1 MDSLSAQ
8 IRTLP
13 ALGKL
18 LHKNQSSRQ
27 AVTRAAGASRPA
39 CYNFRILVSRESS
52 VLIELAP
59 SILSADFARLAD
71 EVTLAVEG
79 GATLLHVD
87 VMDGHFVPNIT
98 IGPPVVASLR
108 KATELPLDVHLMIE
122 NPDLFVPAFADAG
135 ADWISVHQEATR
147 HLNRSLDLVRK
158 HGCKVGVVINP
169 ATPVQTLGEVLDMVD
184 FVLVMSVN
192 PGFGGQKFIPGSVEK
207 IRKLVTMRNAKGA
220 NFRIEVDGGIALDTI
235 GDVVRAGAEILVAGN
250 AVFGRGNPKEN
261 TEKLLKAAHEA
272 TLQKV

>member
-1 MDSLSAQ
+1 
-8 IRTLP
+8 
-13 ALGKL
+13 
-18 LHKNQSSRQ
+18 
-27 AVTRAAGASRPA
+27 
-39 CYNFRILVSRESS
+39 
-52 VLIELAP
+52 LIELAP

-71 EVTLAVEG
+71 EVQLAAEG
-79 GATLLHVD
+79 GATVLHVD

-108 KATELPLDVHLMIE
+108 KATELPLDCHLMIE
-122 NPDLFVPAFADAG
+122 NPDQYVPVFVDAG

-158 HGCKVGVVINP
+158 HGAKAGVVINP
-169 ATPVQTLGEVLDMVD
+169 ATPVQTLGEVLDIVD

-207 IRKLVTMRNAKGA
+207 IRKLVTMRNAKGV
-220 NFRIEVDGGIALDTI
+220 NFRIEVDGGIALDTV

-250 AVFGRGNPKEN
+250 AVFGKGNPREN
-261 TEKLLKAAHEA
+261 AEKLLKAAHEA

>member
-1 MDSLSAQ
+1 M
-8 IRTLP
+8 
-13 ALGKL
+13 
-18 LHKNQSSRQ
+18 
-27 AVTRAAGASRPA
+27 
-39 CYNFRILVSRESS
+39 
-52 VLIELAP
+52 IELAP
-59 SILSADFARLAD
+59 SILSADLARLGD

-122 NPDLFVPAFADAG
+122 NPDLYIPAFADAG

-158 HGCKVGVVINP
+158 HGCQVGVVINP

-192 PGFGGQKFIPGSVEK
+192 PGFGGQKFISGSVEK
-207 IRKLVTMRNAKGA
+207 IRKLVTMRNAKGV

-261 TEKLLKAAHEA
+261 AGKLLKAAHEA